1 MAHAARMAG
10 SDTGAA
16 LKRKYDS
23 ISKKISDRY
32 AKIKRLFAEG
42 HGAEDSAITVVQEEI
57 ETLVAERDALEVKH
71 TKKKARV
78 SAVQRQRPPLHH
90 YEARGTTA
98 SVGPPA
104 GEQNALGNALHDA
117 TGEIARLHA
126 ALLSATAEVMR
137 LRAAE
142 QSHADD
148 LAVAEED
155 IAGAHRLLASAEAAR
170 DMAEERA
177 AEAEIRAAA
186 ARTMAEERAAD
197 AEMRAAAARTMAEE
211 RAAEAEMRAAAA
223 ETSAEEAQIK
233 LMHVEANIEAM
244 AELRS
249 KHKEKGMAFANKHL
263 NTLVR
268 RAEAKAEAEAQ
279 ARLKIEKDLQN
290 AYTEIKLA
298 RSGGRTAVLYNNAAT
313 QCDTAAVYKVPV
325 QVTPLHRH
333 GGVNTSPVGWDENA
347 YSSRLSNY
355 SQGTQFS
362 SSKSCS
368 R

>member
-10 SDTGAA
+10 SDTGAVKTA

-32 AKIKRLFAEG
+32 AKIKRLFADG
-42 HGAEDSAITVVQEEI
+42 HGAEDSAITVVQQEI
-57 ETLVAERDALEVKH
+57 DSLVSERDALQVKH
-71 TKKKARV
+71 TKKKARL

-98 SVGPPA
+98 SVGPPS

-126 ALLSATAEVMR
+126 ALRSATAEVMS

-148 LAVAEED
+148 LAFAEEE

-177 AEAEIRAAA
+177 AEAERRAAA
-186 ARTMAEERAAD
+186 ARTMAEERV
-197 AEMRAAAARTMAEE
+197 
-211 RAAEAEMRAAAA
+211 AEAEMRAAAA

-233 LMHVEANIEAM
+233 LMHVEASIEAM

-249 KHKEKGMAFANKHL
+249 KHKEKGMVFANKHL

-268 RAEAKAEAEAQ
+268 RSEAKAEAETQ
-279 ARLKIEKDLQN
+279 ARLKAEQDLQN

-298 RSGGRTAVLYNNAAT
+298 RSGGRTAVLYNSAAT
-313 QCDTAAVYKVPV
+313 QCDTAVYKVPV
-325 QVTPLHRH
+325 QVTPLQRH
-333 GGVNTSPVGWDENA
+333 GGVNTSPEVGWDENA